1 MKKFAS
7 TLVAWGPSGLFL
19 LTLLDSAG
27 IPLPGVV
34 DTLLVFLAS
43 RNPSLWLLYGA
54 IAVAGSMIGCMI
66 LFFLARKGG
75 EKLLDRRT
83 ASGGGAKFKEWYQR
97 YGLITV
103 FIPAISVI
111 PITLK
116 VPLFCAGALGVPVGR
131 FALVIFVA
139 RCIRYFGLAYFGS
152 LMGDNALA
160 WISTHKAA
168 IGGSLAGLAF
178 MLGLLA
184 WLANRTAAGEPR
196 VERAS

>member
-1 MKKFAS
+1 LKKFAN
-7 TLVAWGPSGLFL
+7 TLVAWGPLGLFL

-43 RNPSLWLLYGA
+43 RTPSLWFVYGA
-54 IAVAGSMIGCMI
+54 IAVTGSMIGCMI
-66 LFFLARKGG
+66 LFYLARLGG
-75 EKLLDRRT
+75 EKFLDRRT
-83 ASGGGAKFKEWYQR
+83 ENGRGAKFKEWYLR

-116 VPLFCAGALGVPVGR
+116 VPAFCAGALGVPVWNY
-131 FALVIFVA
+131 AAVILLA

-160 WISTHKAA
+160 WINTHKAV
-168 IGGSLAGLAF
+168 IGGSLAALAAA
-178 MLGLLA
+178 LGVLA
-184 WLANRTAAGEPR
+184 WLANRGSRSAMPARST
-196 VERAS
+196 